1 MTKNIHVLAFAMIF
15 GLVCAPLGAQTIVA
29 PKGKTKKQNSFAV
42 ITDTK
47 TWQHCSKEI
56 VAYQEMLGK
65 EGLPTFVIHSEWN
78 NPEEVK
84 RQLVS
89 LHDTE
94 RLEGAV
100 FVGDVPIAMIRKAQ
114 HLTSAFKMSETQ
126 FEWRDN
132 SVPSD
137 RFYDDFHLQFDF
149 LKRDSAERNFFYYD
163 LAVKSPQQIR
173 CDIYT
178 GRIKPVDNGKNP
190 YRQISDYL
198 TKAVEQHLS
207 GNRLD
212 NFQSYTG
219 QGSYS
224 NSLTAWTP
232 EAFTVREQFPGIFD
246 TSGRAHFMRYSMFDY
261 PKQTIINV
269 LKRDDIDL
277 MIFHEHGTPDRQ
289 YVSASPDT
297 EDFRSHIDAVKY
309 YYRDW
314 MRRMVARGK
323 KPAELYAQ
331 QASRYGIDSTWMAG
345 WDNAEQTKADS
356 LQDLK
361 TGIVLDDINRI
372 NPNTRMV
379 IFDACYNGD
388 FREKDY
394 IAGRYIFA
402 DGKTT
407 VCFANSVNV
416 LQDKQANEMLGIL
429 GLGAR
434 VGQWAQMT
442 NILESHIIGD
452 PTFRFASNDAK
463 VNLASELSLPYSE
476 SKELKCLDSPYCD
489 IQNAALH
496 RLFANGYGDISNL
509 LAQKYASSPFAMVRY
524 TSLALLKKLAD
535 ENFQTTLDLSI
546 NDPNEFIRRCSALWM
561 AEVGLDRY
569 VAPIVKE
576 YVENHYSERETFDI
590 SMRIR
595 CFGEKAFRD
604 AIDRCVTGSYVNQRE
619 KEQYRKA
626 LERDFKDQSRNDSII
641 FNRDEKPS
649 MRSLMISSLRNVK
662 VAASL
667 DKYLALLKDKS
678 EATRVRWEML
688 DALAWYDISARKA
701 DIAKVAKEIMD
712 DATEDQ
718 GLREKAE
725 RTYYRLTN

>member
-1 MTKNIHVLAFAMIF
+1 MTKNITVLAFSIIL

-29 PKGKTKKQNSFAV
+29 PKGKAKKQTSFAV
-42 ITDTK
+42 VTDTK

-56 VAYQEMLGK
+56 VAYQEILGK

-78 NPEEVK
+78 KPEEVK
-84 RQLVS
+84 EQLVR
-89 LHDTE
+89 LHAAE

-100 FVGDVPIAMIRKAQ
+100 FIGDVPIAMIRKAQ

-126 FEWRDN
+126 FAWRDN

-163 LAVKSPQQIR
+163 LAVTSPQQIR

-178 GRIKPVDNGKNP
+178 GRIKPVENGKDP

-198 TKAVEQHLS
+198 AKAIEQHLS

-232 EAFTVREQFPGIFD
+232 EAFTVREQFPGVFD
-246 TSGRAHFMRYSMFDY
+246 STGRAHFMRYSMFDY
-261 PKQTIINV
+261 PKQTIINI

-297 EDFRSHIDAVKY
+297 EDFLSHIDAAKY

-314 MRRMVARGK
+314 MRRMVSRGK
-323 KPAELYAQ
+323 KPTDLYAQ
-331 QASRYGIDSTWMAG
+331 QAKSHGVDSTWLAG
-345 WDNAEQTKADS
+345 WDDPKQTEADS
-356 LQDLK
+356 LRDLK
-361 TGIVLDDINRI
+361 TGIVLDDVNRI

-416 LQDKQANEMLGIL
+416 LQDKQANEMLGLL

-434 VGQWAQMT
+434 VGQWAQTT

-452 PTFRFASNDAK
+452 PTFRFASNDPK
-463 VNLASELSLPYSE
+463 VDLAAELSQPYSE
-476 SKELKCLDSPYCD
+476 QSELKRLNSPYCD
-489 IQNAALH
+489 VQNIALH
-496 RLFANGYGDISNL
+496 RLFANGYAGISNL
-509 LAQKYASSPFAMVRY
+509 LAEKYASSPFAMVRY

-535 ENFQTTLDLSI
+535 ENFQNTLDLSI

-561 AEVGLDRY
+561 SEVGLDRY
-569 VAPIVKE
+569 VAPIIKE

-590 SMRIR
+590 GMRIR
-595 CFGEKAFRD
+595 CFGEKAFRE
-604 AIDRCVTGSYVNQRE
+604 AIDNCLMGSYVNDRE
-619 KEQYRKA
+619 KNRYRKA
-626 LERDFKDQSRNDSII
+626 LERDFADQARNDSLI
-641 FNRDEKPS
+641 FDRSGKAS

-678 EATRVRWEML
+678 ETMRVRWEML

-701 DIAKVAKEIMD
+701 DIAAVAKQIMD
-712 DATEDQ
+712 DASEEKE
-718 GLREKAE
+718 LREKAE